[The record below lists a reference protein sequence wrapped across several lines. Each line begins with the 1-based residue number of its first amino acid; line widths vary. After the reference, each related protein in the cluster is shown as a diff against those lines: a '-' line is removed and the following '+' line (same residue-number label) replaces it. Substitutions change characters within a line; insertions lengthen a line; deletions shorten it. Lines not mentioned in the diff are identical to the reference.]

1 MCDGRHP
8 NCARDGRANLAL
20 PLGTAGTDTECTLSH
35 STAVSNCPKT
45 GVMATVSALNVVISF
60 DPKSNNLLGP
70 KSATIDFDHPTDVI
84 STKRSKRREGDQYWC
99 TEASLPLRPNQFL
112 AKHCTCSNVEIPY
125 WCLKMCQAKIS
136 YKISFQKLF
145 LKNL

>member
-8 NCARDGRANLAL
+8 NCARDGRANLAS

-60 DPKSNNLLGP
+60 DPKSNNLFGP
-70 KSATIDFDHPTDVI
+70 KSAKALQLLSLKGNGRLFIVD
-84 STKRSKRREGDQYWC
+84 RSKRKVLKVRSIHRMD
-99 TEASLPLRPNQFL
+99 SLNTLPEVEFVHAVSAGSSVKFL
-112 AKHCTCSNVEIPY
+112 PAV
-125 WCLKMCQAKIS
+125 
-136 YKISFQKLF
+136 
-145 LKNL
+145 

>member
-60 DPKSNNLLGP
+60 RFHRILTQFELVMGYNPKRVRALFDPK
-70 KSATIDFDHPTDVI
+70 DHPEHDET
-84 STKRSKRREGDQYWC
+84 
-99 TEASLPLRPNQFL
+99 PFL
-112 AKHCTCSNVEIPY
+112 DDKP
-125 WCLKMCQAKIS
+125 KKI
-136 YKISFQKLF
+136 IQK
-145 LKNL
+145 K